1 MDTRRDFLRQ
11 ALTVAALGAGA
22 SACPSALGA
31 APQNAGLFF
40 DISLA
45 QWSLHRQLRAGAL
58 KFLDF
63 PARARE
69 VFDIS
74 AVEYVT
80 TFFMDKAED
89 RPFLAELKR
98 RADDNGVRNLLIMVD
113 GEGDLGDVNPGA
125 RQRALENHYKW
136 VAAASYLGC
145 HSIRVNAVSEGSA
158 EDVQQAAIDGL
169 TRLTDFAAGHGI
181 GIIIENRWG
190 HSGNGRWLAELVRKV
205 DLPGF
210 GTLPD
215 FGNWV
220 DYDRYQGVEDLMPY
234 AKGVSAKSYAFD
246 EAGNETTIDFA
257 RMLSIVK
264 GAGFAGY
271 IGIEYE
277 GPGDEEEGIK
287 ATRDLLTKLG
297 KELSWRQRER
307 P

>member
-11 ALTVAALGAGA
+11 ALTVAALGAGG
-22 SACPSALGA
+22 SVCPGALGA
-31 APQNAGLFF
+31 APKNAGPFF

-58 KFLDF
+58 SFLDF
-63 PARARE
+63 PAKARE

-89 RPFLAELKR
+89 RSFLAELKR
-98 RADDNGVRNLLIMVD
+98 RTDDNGVRNVLIMVD
-113 GEGDLGDVNPGA
+113 GEGDLGDVDPRA
-125 RQRALENHYKW
+125 RQRAIENHYKW

-145 HSIRVNAVSEGSA
+145 HSIRVNAVSEGSP

-169 TRLTDFAAGHGI
+169 TRLTDFAAGYGL

-190 HSGNGRWLAELVRKV
+190 HSGNGRWLAGLVRKV
-205 DLPGF
+205 DRPGF

-271 IGIEYE
+271 VGIEYE

-287 ATRDLLTKLG
+287 ATRDLLTRLG
-297 KELSWRQRER
+297 RELS
-307 P
+307 